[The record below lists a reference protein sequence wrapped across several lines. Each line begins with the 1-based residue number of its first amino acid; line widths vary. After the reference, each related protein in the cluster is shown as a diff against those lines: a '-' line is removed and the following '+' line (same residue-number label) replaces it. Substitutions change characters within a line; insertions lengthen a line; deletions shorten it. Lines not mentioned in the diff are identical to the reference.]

1 MCVSVLEKEEKI
13 AREVLK
19 PPREWRYPD
28 LGPAGE
34 ERALGCPRLHHEG
47 LGERG
52 GATAIVR
59 DGGGE

>member
-28 LGPAGE
+28 PGPAGGGRSLE
-34 ERALGCPRLHHEG
+34 WPRLHHEG